1 MIDPSLRHE
10 IKGLDELFKYIPED
24 YSFHD
29 SELESVNWD
38 LMKGELTVVYSCAHW
53 LSTPVGEHV
62 YYVTFHIKPEMNDF
76 EVYISP
82 HNPYTDGIQIT
93 RLENMEFAKYHFRAE
108 CSGPI
113 VNCEDL
119 WVEIREVDPKAFFDN

>member
-1 MIDPSLRHE
+1 MIDPTLRYK

-29 SELESVNWD
+29 SELEAINWD
-38 LMKGELTVVYSCAHW
+38 MMKGELTVVYSCYLW
-53 LSTPVGEHV
+53 LNTPVGERV

-82 HNPYTDGIQIT
+82 HNSYTYGIEIS
-93 RLENMEFAKYHFRAE
+93 RIESDMAKYRFEAE
-108 CSGPI
+108 GSGPI
-113 VNCEDL
+113 LNCEDM
-119 WVEIREVDPKAFFDN
+119 WIEVREGDPKTFFGE

>member
-1 MIDPSLRHE
+1 MIDPELRHE

-38 LMKGELTVVYSCAHW
+38 MMKNKLTVVYSCHQW
-53 LSTPVGEHV
+53 LDGHV
-62 YYVTFHIKPEMNDF
+62 YYVTFHIIPEMNDF
-76 EVYISP
+76 AVYISP
-82 HNPYTDGIQIT
+82 HISYTFGINIT
-93 RLENMEFAKYHFRAE
+93 RSNSSISKYLFEAD
-108 CSGPI
+108 SAGPI

-119 WVEIREVDPKAFFDN
+119 WVEIEETDPEKIFED